1 MEFRKEQTPVLSF
14 STPNPQGQEEVRQY
28 GVLSTTIKATDSNS
42 PGSNFKILS
51 RVLQFLTDAGMR
63 SDGIELPQDQGYE
76 VIEQTG
82 IVSLKST
89 EPSSGIIA
97 SPDRTVVYQI
107 VPDSGNILS
116 SGTGGGQE
124 VAVLPKGSNRLVV
137 RVTVAEPIRL
147 TELAEKAA

>member
-1 MEFRKEQTPVLSF
+1 MEFKKEELL
-14 STPNPQGQEEVRQY
+14 GVRQY
-28 GVLSTTIKATDSNS
+28 GVLSRTIKATDSSS

-63 SDGIELPQDQGYE
+63 SDGIELPEDQDYE
-76 VIEQTG
+76 VTQQTG

-124 VAVLPKGSNRLVV
+124 IAVLPKGSNRLVV

-147 TELAEKAA
+147 TELGEKAA